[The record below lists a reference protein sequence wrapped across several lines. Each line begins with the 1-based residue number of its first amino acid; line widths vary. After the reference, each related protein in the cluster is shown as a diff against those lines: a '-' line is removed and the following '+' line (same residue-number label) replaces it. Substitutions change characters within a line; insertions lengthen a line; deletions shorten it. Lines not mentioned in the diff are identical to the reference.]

1 MGRNMKNSSTTIVQT
16 EPAMASISLQEPDI
30 SDANIALFVDNFNR
44 RQDILLLTMQLI
56 QMIKAVQRHRGMSM
70 GLLGGNQQFNDELL
84 KLQQILKRRLK
95 LFLAF
100 AEKILG
106 LLTERDRENLESA
119 WLTISHNWQQDAV
132 IDNYELHCHLIEH
145 LLTLLNTLSKQLE
158 LPISLTLVN
167 QNESLLVN
175 ATSAHYPNRSKQL
188 EVLHFSTRL
197 MPAVAE
203 QIGRIRALATYVA
216 ALGTCDAD
224 FARKLQYVVQCTKIN
239 NEKLKH
245 QAKRMETILEKDS
258 PLLSPLKS
266 YEIKLHFLLDLV
278 EQDVLRANGITVAD
292 SNRLYEIA
300 TNIIDMYLHVVD
312 QGVKLLEHW
321 HHDDIEN
328 GFLLNQQSSQ
338 KV

>member
-1 MGRNMKNSSTTIVQT
+1 MKNSSTTIVQT
-16 EPAMASISLQEPDI
+16 EPTIAPKQESLISKMDLFTDI
-30 SDANIALFVDNFNR
+30 FSR
-44 RQDILLLTMQLI
+44 RQAVLLLTTQLI
-56 QMIKAVQRHRGMSM
+56 QMIKAAQRHRGMSM
-70 GLLGGNQQFNDELL
+70 GLLGGNKQFNAELL
-84 KLQQILKRRLK
+84 KLQGKLKLRLT

-100 AEKILG
+100 AENTPG
-106 LLTERDRENLESA
+106 LLTERDRENLERA

-145 LLTLLNTLSKQLE
+145 LLSLLNNLSKQLE
-158 LPISLTLVN
+158 SPMSVILASESEPLV
-167 QNESLLVN
+167 VN
-175 ATSAHYPNRSKQL
+175 AIGSHYPNRQKQL

-224 FARKLQYVVQCTKIN
+224 FTRKLQYVVQCTKIN

-245 QAKRMETILEKDS
+245 QAKRMESILDKDS
-258 PLLSPLKS
+258 PLLAPLKS
-266 YEIKLHFLLDLV
+266 YEIKLNFLLDLV
-278 EQDVLRANGITVAD
+278 AQDVLRENGITAAD

-312 QGVKLLEHW
+312 EGVKLLEHL
-321 HHDDIEN
+321 HHDEIEN
-328 GFLLNQQSSQ
+328 WLLQTESQ
-338 KV
+338 T